1 MASPDYNILEKDKQE
16 IKEPP
21 MYKVVF
27 HNDDYTPFDFVAAV
41 LQKVFRKTTTE
52 AFAFADQVHT
62 KGKGIAGTF
71 SYDIASTKS
80 AQANAL
86 AKQNQYPLK
95 TTIEEA

>member
-1 MASPDYNILEKDKQE
+1 MSDLNLKSKDKQE

-27 HNDDYTPFDFVAAV
+27 YNDDYTPFDFVAAV
-41 LQKVFRKTTTE
+41 LQKVFKKTTSE

-71 SYDIASTKS
+71 SHDIANTKS
-80 AQANAL
+80 AQVNAL